1 MRSIVN
7 IGLNTFRETVRD
19 KVLYNLVLFA
29 LIMIAGSY
37 ILGQISIYQEVKII
51 KDLGLAAIAIFGTV
65 IAIFI
70 GVGLVS
76 KEIDKRSLYA
86 LLPKPI
92 TRTQFILGKYT
103 GLCLTLAVN
112 VIIMSA
118 GLYALLYYMTGGFE
132 PALLKAIYLIYLGLA
147 LVTAIALLF
156 STFTSSVLSIVFTG
170 FIYVAGHF
178 SAELK
183 NLQTLVE
190 SDWLP
195 RITRVFY
202 YVLPN
207 FRNFDVKARVVAG
220 DPVPATLLG
229 HSTAYAG
236 VYIVLLLIIASV
248 VFGRRNLK

>member
-1 MRSIVN
+1 MLEPQKR
-7 IGLNTFRETVRD
+7 
-19 KVLYNLVLFA
+19 KVLHVDFFTLNYLHTPNLPDQVLGIHSPN
-29 LIMIAGSY
+29 L
-37 ILGQISIYQEVKII
+37 QQ
-51 KDLGLAAIAIFGTV
+51 T
-65 IAIFI
+65 
-70 GVGLVS
+70 
-76 KEIDKRSLYA
+76 
-86 LLPKPI
+86 
-92 TRTQFILGKYT
+92 
-103 GLCLTLAVN
+103 
-112 VIIMSA
+112 
-118 GLYALLYYMTGGFE
+118 
-132 PALLKAIYLIYLGLA
+132 YLIEPIQWGNIWVYGMR
-147 LVTAIALLF
+147 
-156 STFTSSVLSIVFTG
+156 IVFTG

-202 YVLPN
+202 YILPN